1 VKQSS
6 LISHAALSTAGVL
19 VQGLSRFAFTAVIG
33 RVMGPADLAHV
44 SAWLSLALILSLL
57 WPTGAG
63 NAASQFLS
71 SAVARGHDP
80 RRALRALEGSFW
92 KSCVV
97 MVALAVPISVIWLG
111 ADAGDALA
119 VAALVVTYSGY
130 IFTRGVQIGLGRLV
144 DTSVWDLVSA
154 LVTWALVVPVF
165 VLDASTLLLW
175 PITLGYAVFGIRV
188 LLTAHRGHGA
198 AVMSGAG
205 LGTSEQSNAGSA
217 STVPTDTVPTDPVPT
232 RVMWHTIRWNSLGLM
247 ASNGLIQFSM
257 LFVFAVAPP
266 VVAGLYAAAMALATP
281 ASMLSQ
287 AISQVL
293 LARFSQW
300 AETEPAT
307 AHTRF
312 VRVFVGMSVLLTVI
326 FAAVAVASRLLLS
339 LVFGEEYTSA
349 ALHLQI
355 LLVAV
360 LAFSITLVV
369 NAYLQTVGRT
379 ALATLASLSGLVLG
393 LVVMVVLVLIGWSGP
408 LGAASG
414 VLAGYLLTMV
424 LAIGFALTRTP
435 VRAVPRWLASPLQ

>member
-1 VKQSS
+1 MKQSS

-175 PITLGYAVFGIRV
+175 PITLGYAVFGMRV

-198 AVMSGAG
+198 AVVSGAG

-217 STVPTDTVPTDPVPT
+217 STVPTDTVPTDSVPT

-339 LVFGEEYTSA
+339 LVFGEEYTGA

-408 LGAASG
+408 LGAATG

-424 LAIGFALTRTP
+424 LAIGFALTRTS

>member
-1 VKQSS
+1 MKQSS

-339 LVFGEEYTSA
+339 LVFGEEYTGA

>member
-1 VKQSS
+1 MKQSS

-198 AVMSGAG
+198 AVVSGAG

>member
-1 VKQSS
+1 MKQSS

-44 SAWLSLALILSLL
+44 SAWLSLALIISLL

>member
-198 AVMSGAG
+198 ALMSGAG

>member
-1 VKQSS
+1 MKQSS

-217 STVPTDTVPTDPVPT
+217 STVPTGTVPTDPVPT